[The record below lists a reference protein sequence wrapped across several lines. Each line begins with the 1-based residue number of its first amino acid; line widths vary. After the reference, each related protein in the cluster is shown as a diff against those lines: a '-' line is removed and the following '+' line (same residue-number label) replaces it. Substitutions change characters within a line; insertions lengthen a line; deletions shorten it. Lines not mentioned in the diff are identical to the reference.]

1 MNERYLYSSE
11 AELPADEEGQLPL
24 FILDGR
30 IKGEGPCSIPNCGK
44 PVTSRLLCNMHY
56 MRLLRHGSPHHLEP
70 KGRRRKINDGPCVVS
85 DCATRAH
92 AKGFCQKHYTRLRTH
107 GDPAVVLRRG
117 RLEQAQ

>member
-1 MNERYLYSSE
+1 VNERYLYSSE

-70 KGRRRKINDGPCVVS
+70 KGRRRKINDGLVWCPTAQPGHTPRGS
-85 DCATRAH
+85 
-92 AKGFCQKHYTRLRTH
+92 AKSTTQGCGRTVT
-107 GDPAVVLRRG
+107 PRWSSVEA
-117 RLEQAQ
+117 A